1 MVVTLFYLFFSTV
14 ILVEG
19 LKCLSSFEKP
29 HHQLVAV
36 QEILML
42 AWTQVTR

>member
-1 MVVTLFYLFFSTV
+1 MTITLLFSFFSTV

-19 LKCLSSFEKP
+19 LRCLSSFERP
-29 HHQLVAV
+29 HPQLVAV

-42 AWTQVTR
+42 A